1 MKSRN
6 PRPFT
11 LVAVTGSSLVLL
23 GLMLPACGAD
33 TDGIFQSSTTNT
45 NSSGSSGSSGGGE
58 SGVSSSSGQGGNASS
73 SSGQGGA
80 SSSSGQ
86 GGASS
91 SSSGQ
96 GGSAG
101 QTSSSSSSGSGTT
114 EDCLDGL
121 DNDLDGAID
130 CADAD
135 CTTGFTC
142 TDAPPTGWTS
152 VTLEQGQGAAPSPM
166 PCNDGAMPESL
177 FTGPAGPA
185 ECSAC
190 SCGALA
196 GNTCNAPGLSCYV
209 GSNNCGNGQQNW
221 TNNFANGNCAKPD
234 IGLAFNLS
242 CRLSSATSVGQTGS
256 CPPST
261 SDFQNKDTW
270 AGWAQ
275 ACAIQT
281 GSGGCAP
288 GTVCAPKPTAAQSLC
303 VRQEGQQMCPAGW
316 KAVETYVGGDDD
328 RSCSACS
335 CTANA
340 TCTGGTY
347 RVFDANNCDPNE
359 ANPIVVNDAT
369 CRNVSGQIDAGTWS
383 VQKVPPTAGGT
394 CTAQGGAAQGSVQP
408 KGPVTFCCK

>member
-1 MKSRN
+1 MKSRT
-6 PRPFT
+6 PRPF
-11 LVAVTGSSLVLL
+11 ASFAITGSSPVLL
-23 GLMLPACGAD
+23 GLMLTACGVD
-33 TDGIFQSSTTNT
+33 TEGVFQSTPRTTGA
-45 NSSGSSGSSGGGE
+45 SSSSGSSGGGE
-58 SGVSSSSGQGGNASS
+58 SGSSS

-86 GGASS
+86 GGSV
-91 SSSGQ
+91 
-96 GGSAG
+96 G

-121 DNDLDGAID
+121 DNDLDGTID
-130 CADAD
+130 CADTD

-142 TDAPPTGWTS
+142 TDEPPTGWTS
-152 VTLEQGQGAAPSPM
+152 VALEQGMGAPPPPM
-166 PCNDGAMPESL
+166 PCDSGAMPESL

-196 GNTCNAPGLSCYV
+196 GNTCNAPGLSCFV
-209 GSNNCGNGQQNW
+209 GSNNCGNGQQDW
-221 TNNFANGNCAKPD
+221 TNNFGNGNCAKPD
-234 IGLAFNLS
+234 IGLTGSLS
-242 CRLSSATSVGQTGS
+242 CRLSSATAVGQTGG
-256 CPPST
+256 CPPSM

-275 ACAIQT
+275 ACAIKT

-288 GTVCAPKPTAAQSLC
+288 GRVCAPIPKDTQSLC
-303 VRQEGQQMCPAGW
+303 VRQDGQQQCPAGW
-316 KAVETYVGGDDD
+316 KSVDAYVDGADD

-335 CTANA
+335 CMANP

-347 RVFDANNCDPNE
+347 QVLDFNNCD
-359 ANPIVVNDAT
+359 AGGSNPITVNSNT
-369 CRNVSGQIDAGTWS
+369 CVNVSGQLDSFSWS
-383 VQKVPPTAGGT
+383 VQKNPPVAGGA
-394 CTAQGGAAQGSVQP
+394 CTAQGGEAQGSVQP